1 MKKENE
7 IYIYIYIYICSG
19 FEKLLGTKIERK
31 NKNYE
36 NFIDFSCSLDKNKIK
51 WSVNAFFLAYFL

>member
-36 NFIDFSCSLDKNKIK
+36 NFIDFSCSLDKKKIK
-51 WSVNAFFLAYFL
+51 